1 MNTARIVVLAIAIG
15 AGGIAAYLADADEI
29 IIPESGQ
36 GGIGPALLNVGHT
49 YPDYRNHPLFTRR
62 MEQFLNALLG
72 TQLRFVFPRLWNTK
86 GETLREFLA
95 LPGERHWENTRSC
108 WRNNQWSS
116 VNGKLRQCGVC
127 AACILRRVSV
137 HAAGLTE
144 APDTYVATDMSANML
159 EEAIDKDFTRQTKAF
174 REYAIAGVLYMD
186 HLADMAEP
194 DAAPLVKRHAA
205 LLASV
210 LRLSPEETEERFR
223 GLLRKHVEEWK
234 NYLDSLG
241 GHSFVKLWVGRD
253 R

>member
-1 MNTARIVVLAIAIG
+1 MW
-15 AGGIAAYLADADEI
+15 
-29 IIPESGQ
+29 
-36 GGIGPALLNVGHT
+36 
-49 YPDYRNHPLFTRR
+49 
-62 MEQFLNALLG
+62 
-72 TQLRFVFPRLWNTK
+72 RL
-86 GETLREFLA
+86 
-95 LPGERHWENTRSC
+95 
-108 WRNNQWSS
+108 
-116 VNGKLRQCGVC
+116 CG
-127 AACILRRVSV
+127 LRVSV

-144 APDTYVATDMSANML
+144 APETYVTTDMTAKTL

-210 LRLSPEETEERFR
+210 LGLSREETEERLR
-223 GLLRKHVEEWK
+223 GLLRKHAEEWK